1 MEWERRE
8 IQPLAK
14 WLVVFLY
21 LCIALN
27 KMWCRT
33 GEITRCS
40 IDETKDWKT
49 FAWRMELCYIVVGA
63 IVLQGGWPLFYIEWR
78 WCLWTIIILIS
89 KTLWL
94 LVCSFLHY
102 WHSYLRLSD
111 NVLRH
116 RKPPRNFGELGWY
129 SIITFL
135 TRSTPCGRL
144 LFLCLKYSISG
155 SGMQEGYVLD
165 GIKLVLE

>member
-1 MEWERRE
+1 M
-8 IQPLAK
+8 
-14 WLVVFLY
+14 
-21 LCIALN
+21 
-27 KMWCRT
+27 RT

-40 IDETKDWKT
+40 VNETKDWKT

-116 RKPPRNFGELGWY
+116 RKPPRNFGERKGGV
-129 SIITFL
+129 SIFHILRGQPTLWAVVLFYDSTITYL
-135 TRSTPCGRL
+135 TAGFKQIKKDTNYFSNLFCNLSTTS
-144 LFLCLKYSISG
+144 F
-155 SGMQEGYVLD
+155 V
-165 GIKLVLE
+165 